1 MLRRPEVV
9 DPIVTEA
16 FEARLWGRLVRP
28 SDADYDETRQLQ
40 NKFHEGHPAYIV
52 RVGDVADVIHTVN
65 FARENDLPL
74 TVRSGGHSIPGYS
87 MAEGSVVVDMSGMK
101 KVSVDLKKRTLTAQ
115 PGATTADV
123 LAVAEPHGL
132 GLSTGDTSSVGL
144 GGLTTGGGI
153 GFLVRKFGL
162 TIDSLRSVNIVTAQ
176 GHYLTADATRH
187 PDLFWAIRG
196 GSGNFGIVT
205 SFTFN
210 MNQVGT
216 ILGGAIFLPVTREV
230 LRGYADYT
238 TTAPDELTTIAGIM
252 MAPPLPFIPAEWHFK
267 PVFNILVVYTG
278 DPDEGQSV
286 VAPLRTLAEPV
297 AEVLMPMPYSGIYEF
312 TAEIAQRHHATV
324 RSGFMDGLSDAAI
337 EAIVTNVET
346 GFDPYGLVQIRG
358 LGGAFARVPNDATAF
373 AHRDKSIFLAVINL
387 GAAQQNRQW
396 AERLW
401 DALKPF
407 TSGVYVN
414 FLDDEGEERVH
425 EAYPRMTYER
435 LASVKRRY
443 DPLNLFK
450 LNQNIKPGRFLASSI
465 R

>member
-1 MLRRPEVV
+1 VV
-9 DPIVTEA
+9 DPVLTQV
-16 FEARLWGRLVRP
+16 FESRLLGSLVRP
-28 SDADYDETRQLQ
+28 EDAEYDSVRELQ
-40 NKFHEGHPAYIV
+40 NIFHDGRPAYIV

-65 FARENDLPL
+65 FARENGLPL
-74 TVRSGGHSIPGYS
+74 TVRSGGHSVPGYS
-87 MAEGSVVVDMSGMK
+87 MAEGSVVVDMSGLN

-123 LAVAEPHGL
+123 LRAAEPHGL
-132 GLSTGDTSSVGL
+132 GLSTGDTASVGL

-153 GFLVRKFGL
+153 GFLVRKYGL
-162 TIDSLRSVNIVTAQ
+162 TIDSLRSVNIVTANGQ
-176 GHYLTADATRH
+176 YLTADATRY

-210 MNQVGT
+210 LNPVGT
-216 ILGGAIFLPVTREV
+216 VLGGALFLPVTPEV

-238 TTAPDELTTIAGIM
+238 TTAPDELTTIAGVM

-278 DPDEGQSV
+278 DLDEGQRV
-286 VAPLRTLAEPV
+286 VAPLRELAEPI

-337 EAIVTNVET
+337 EIIMSDVEA

-387 GAAQQNRQW
+387 GSDDENRQW
-396 AERLW
+396 ATSLW
-401 DALKPF
+401 SELKPF

-414 FLDDEGEERVH
+414 FLDDEGEDRVH
-425 EAYPRMTYER
+425 EAYPAATYAR
-435 LASVKRRY
+435 LADIKLRY
-443 DPLNLFK
+443 DPHNLFN
-450 LNQNIKPGRFLASSI
+450 LNQNIKPAPIPGLVPANW
-465 R
+465 